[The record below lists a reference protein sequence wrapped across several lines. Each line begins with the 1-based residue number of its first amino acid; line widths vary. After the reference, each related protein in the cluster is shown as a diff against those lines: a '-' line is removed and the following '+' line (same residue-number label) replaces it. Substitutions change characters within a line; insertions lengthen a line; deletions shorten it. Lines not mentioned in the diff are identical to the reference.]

1 MFQDLTVVIA
11 VGGHYGGSYLA
22 QADSMAPSASM
33 QNYFIR
39 GHLDIKCRTLE
50 MAL

>member
-11 VGGHYGGSYLA
+11 FGGHYGSSYLA

-33 QNYFIR
+33 QDDLIR
-39 GHLDIKCRTLE
+39 GHLDIKC
-50 MAL
+50 

>member
-11 VGGHYGGSYLA
+11 FGGHYGGPYLA

-33 QNYFIR
+33 QNDLIR
-39 GHLDIKCRTLE
+39 GHLDIER
-50 MAL
+50 